1 MDYGRLISKAFFIT
15 LRRRFL
21 WPLGIL
27 AGLSGGVS
35 APNQGSFGDGAEE
48 WVSTHLAL
56 VLALGALLVLLAIA
70 LLVISVMARGGLISS
85 VIGIEKEEPVSFGKG
100 FRAGYAV
107 FWRLVAIGLLFA
119 LVVLTPLI
127 VLIAMVA
134 GLIITKHYW
143 AAAGTGIPFFLI
155 WLAITIYA
163 GVVAVFAARF
173 VVDRGAGAFESIGR
187 AHGLI
192 MRCKGETTL
201 VWLLSVAL
209 GIGTG
214 TAYLL
219 VFLLFF
225 LPLIFITPSLYHSS
239 GLATAVIFG
248 AIFGLIALA
257 VILLITGLLTVF
269 QSAYW
274 TLAYLEL
281 AKKEAPA
288 NVPLLQEPQMGTSA
302 G

>member
-1 MDYGRLISKAFFIT
+1 MGISIKRKLAF
-15 LRRRFL
+15 
-21 WPLGIL
+21 
-27 AGLSGGVS
+27 
-35 APNQGSFGDGAEE
+35 
-48 WVSTHLAL
+48 
-56 VLALGALLVLLAIA
+56 VLLLS
-70 LLVISVMARGGLISS
+70 LLLSSSAFSRTTTTAEGSKGRTFTTAAAPAHCMAAHRVGRISLAVNNNGT
-85 VIGIEKEEPVSFGKG
+85 FGKG